1 MLRLFKAVSKGTV
14 NHILASEKNL
24 DSQHEME
31 YHVIRLVVVLHDC
44 PVGKDVT
51 SERAIEASALRS
63 LPLISLALHFFQAW
77 IHDCKGTVHS
87 QSWVKI

>member
-1 MLRLFKAVSKGTV
+1 M

-24 DSQHEME
+24 DCQHEME

-44 PVGKDVT
+44 PVGKNVT
-51 SERAIEASALRS
+51 SEQANEASALRS
-63 LPLISLALHFFQAW
+63 LPFLSLALLSFQAW
-77 IHDCKGTVHS
+77 IYDCKGTVHS